1 MDKLVVTFL
10 IQIVTSFSMLGII
23 WFIQLIH
30 YPLLNKIKEGLS
42 QYEKAHLI
50 RAAYF
55 IGPLLVVDLI
65 ASIFLVSFEVRSTL
79 IRLATCNLI
88 LNIFYWIWTFL
99 FQIQHHQKLTVGFS
113 KLTIRKLVINNWMR
127 TFLWTVKSAALI
139 WMIFI
144 HSK

>member
-1 MDKLVVTFL
+1 MDRLVITFL

-42 QYEKAHLI
+42 QYEKAHLK
-50 RAAYF
+50 RAAFF
-55 IGPLLVVDLI
+55 IGPLLAIDLVV
-65 ASIFLVSFEVRSTL
+65 SIFLVSFETRSIL

-88 LNIFYWIWTFL
+88 FNIFYWIWTFL
-99 FQIQHHQKLTVGFS
+99 FQIQHHQKLSVGFS
-113 KLTIRKLVINNWMR
+113 RLSIRKLVLHNWVR
-127 TFLWTVKSAALI
+127 TLLWTIKCTALL